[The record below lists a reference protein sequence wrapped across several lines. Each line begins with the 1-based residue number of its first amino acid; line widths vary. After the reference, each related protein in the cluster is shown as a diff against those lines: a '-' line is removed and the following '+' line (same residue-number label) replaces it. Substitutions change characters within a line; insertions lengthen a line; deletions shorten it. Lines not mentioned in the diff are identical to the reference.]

1 MAKTVIKNF
10 VFGLAITY
18 LKALYKDLSIFK
30 LKADKDKKT
39 TECVH

>member
-10 VFGLAITY
+10 VLGLVITN
-18 LKALYKDLSIFK
+18 LKALYKDLSFYK

-39 TECVH
+39 TV